1 MTAGFPTDDPWGD
14 RQQGLPLDAFGA
26 LLAGVF

>member
-14 RQQGLPLDAFGA
+14 RQQGLPLQDFSHFLSKA
-26 LLAGVF
+26 